1 MNECA
6 SIVEMATIT
15 PMTVITMAVFVT
27 MSVAMPI
34 PMAVMPILAIVTIAI
49 AIHVVLRRVA
59 TTILMVFR
67 DVPQIVCQTRP
78 IRASPLMPNRSH
90 PFTAKLLFAKILVE
104 VPNLRPC
111 ISARLTFCIDWHSHH
126 QATRKVVML
135 RSQLTTI
142 IARKTINIIEVIKE
156 NWMIATLI
164 STTDHSQRRQY
175 DTTDKIP
182 ARKNKTHN
190 QTFLRN

>member
-1 MNECA
+1 MNECT
-6 SIVEMATIT
+6 SIVEMTTIT

-27 MSVAMPI
+27 MPI
-34 PMAVMPILAIVTIAI
+34 PMAVIPMLAIVTIAI
-49 AIHVVLRRVA
+49 AIYVVLRRVA

-67 DVPQIVCQTRP
+67 DVPQIVCQPRP
-78 IRASPLMPNRSH
+78 IRASPLMPNSSH
-90 PFTAKLLFAKILVE
+90 PFTAELLFAKILVE
-104 VPNLRPC
+104 MPNLRPC
-111 ISARLTFCIDWHSHH
+111 ISARFTFCIDRHSHH

-135 RSQLTTI
+135 RPQLTTI
-142 IARKTINIIEVIKE
+142 IARKTINIVEVIKE

-175 DTTDKIP
+175 NTTDKIP

-190 QTFLRN
+190 QTFLRS